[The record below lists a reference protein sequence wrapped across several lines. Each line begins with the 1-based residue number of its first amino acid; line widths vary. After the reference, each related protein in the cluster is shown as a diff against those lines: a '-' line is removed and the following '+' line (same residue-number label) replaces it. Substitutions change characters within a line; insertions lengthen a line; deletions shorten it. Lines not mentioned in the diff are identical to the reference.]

1 MCTPSSA
8 GTPCWLSA
16 GGFGPML
23 NAIAETGAGSQIQLA
38 KLYSVFNL
46 LPNVSNPIILLEHSH
61 ISKHQVNQMKCDYKP

>member
-1 MCTPSSA
+1 
-8 GTPCWLSA
+8 
-16 GGFGPML
+16 ML